1 MMPESRLQPES
12 KICVLYVAT
21 VHIIIG
27 VLWVF
32 GETNILS
39 GSVEADFIFCMF
51 GVPEAL

>member
-12 KICVLYVAT
+12 KIHVLYVAT
-21 VHIIIG
+21 ILLG

-32 GETNILS
+32 GGTNILS
-39 GSVEADFIFCMF
+39 GSVEADLIFCMF